1 MEGVRR
7 KEESRVWGNWR
18 VNGTTRRQWAVHHDR
33 DKEAEGVYGGRLLNS
48 ILFMLH
54 SKDLRYIQ
62 VEMPLRSL
70 ELGEKSARNLG
81 ITHQ

>member
-7 KEESRVWGNWR
+7 KEESGVWGNWR
-18 VNGTTRRQWAVHHDR
+18 VNGTTRWQWAVHHDR
-33 DKEAEGVYGGRLLNS
+33 DKEAEGVYGGRLLSS

-54 SKDLRYIQ
+54 SKDLQYIQ
-62 VEMPLRSL
+62 VEMPLGSL

>member
-1 MEGVRR
+1 MGLL
-7 KEESRVWGNWR
+7 G
-18 VNGTTRRQWAVHHDR
+18 GTGPFTHR
-33 DKEAEGVYGGRLLNS
+33 DKEAEGVYSGRLSSS

-62 VEMPLRSL
+62 VEMPLGSL